1 MSKNTSV
8 SSGNYFDEFLKL
20 LIALLFPVILSCS
33 SIAEDKRPDEFPV
46 VSYNNLEVS
55 NFNLKISA
63 AMNNGEKWVYHPLLV
78 IQEYRKIADVSFVS
92 ILLSNDSVENPLNS
106 TITVVEK
113 MLEDTE
119 EDIRE
124 RFDEILQAKKEQNDY
139 LRVLEKIFFRRNYS
153 PVFWRKCDY
162 LMC

>member
-1 MSKNTSV
+1 M
-8 SSGNYFDEFLKL
+8 KL
-20 LIALLFPVILSCS
+20 LFALLFPVILSCS

-106 TITVVEK
+106 TITVVEEGYLDDSVRGQWLQFHLGRENSESAWK
-113 MLEDTE
+113 INE
-119 EDIRE
+119 IR
-124 RFDEILQAKKEQNDY
+124 QAFLCGRMNSPQEFFKE
-139 LRVLEKIFFRRNYS
+139 LC
-153 PVFWRKCDY
+153 P
-162 LMC
+162 